1 MLQLLLSALPIA
13 LIWCSVTGHVTLDSF
28 GFGFVLGLL
37 TLILLRQVGVRYAKV
52 GSLRQ
57 PLAMLIYTGVLLWS
71 AFTSSVRVARLV
83 LTPDLR
89 LKTAILAVK
98 TSKRGRPNELLTALS
113 AHGITAT
120 PGQFVLDIDDD
131 DTLYVH
137 CLELPES
144 REALEHEQAERLK
157 LLRPIIGE

>member
-1 MLQLLLSALPIA
+1 MLQMVLSALPIA
-13 LIWCSVTGHVTLDSF
+13 LIWCSITGHVTLDSF
-28 GFGFVLGLL
+28 AFGYALGFGI
-37 TLILLRQVGVRYAKV
+37 LILLRRMGVRYERV

-57 PLAMLIYTGVLLWS
+57 PLALLIYTGVLLWS
-71 AFTSSVRVARLV
+71 AFTSSVRVAQLV

-98 TSKRGRPNELLTALS
+98 TSKRGRPSELLTALS

-120 PGQFVLDIDDD
+120 PGQFVVDIGND

-144 REALEHEQAERLK
+144 RETLEHEQAERLK

>member
-1 MLQLLLSALPIA
+1 M
-13 LIWCSVTGHVTLDSF
+13 
-28 GFGFVLGLL
+28 
-37 TLILLRQVGVRYAKV
+37 GVRYAKV

-144 REALEHEQAERLK
+144 REELEHEQAERLK

>member
-137 CLELPES
+137 CLELPEFA
-144 REALEHEQAERLK
+144 R
-157 LLRPIIGE
+157 GT